1 MRSRTRRAALTLALL
16 AGGGFLMAG
25 PGTSCGNFLG
35 ESAFVST
42 DFCFIFDC
50 QNGFLGGTIKP
61 CDTGTGL
68 GGAVD
73 PDVTNSPFFVD
84 CP

>member
-1 MRSRTRRAALTLALL
+1 MRSRSRRVALTLALF
-16 AGGGFLMAG
+16 AGGGFLLAG
-25 PGTSCGNFLG
+25 PGTSCSSFLG
-35 ESAFVST
+35 ESAFVAT

-61 CDTGTGL
+61 CDI
-68 GGAVD
+68 GGGFGGFVD
-73 PDVTNSPFFVD
+73 PDVTNSPLFVD